1 VPQLAFSHWQ
11 VLCDSCCTSHV
22 ARHTSHI
29 THHTSHLTPH
39 TPQVLDVDPF
49 WVATTEEEREEEGEG
64 GGGIKNVAL
73 ELVMSARKRKG
84 LPTLEQA
91 VDKAEK
97 QRTLA
102 RKR

>member
-1 VPQLAFSHWQ
+1 MAGVHHEAAYF
-11 VLCDSCCTSHV
+11 TSHV
-22 ARHTSHI
+22 TRHTSH
-29 THHTSHLTPH
+29 H
-39 TPQVLDVDPF
+39 QVLDVDPF

-64 GGGIKNVAL
+64 GGGIKNVSL
-73 ELVMSARKRKG
+73 ELVMAARKRKG
-84 LPTLEQA
+84 LSTLQQA